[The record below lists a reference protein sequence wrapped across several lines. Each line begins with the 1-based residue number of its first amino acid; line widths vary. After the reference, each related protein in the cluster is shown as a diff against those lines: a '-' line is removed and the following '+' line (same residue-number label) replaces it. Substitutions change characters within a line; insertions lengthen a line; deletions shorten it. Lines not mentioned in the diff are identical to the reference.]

1 MKIAHV
7 NQDPGV
13 APGRKKGAAVHVE
26 AMRRAFGDLGA
37 RCVEI
42 DHPDDREAFVR
53 LEVEHAGGPLAL
65 VYERHALDRFAS
77 AEFARRHGVPHV
89 IEINAPL
96 EEEDARYRGG
106 ARDDAARVRE
116 RAAFAGATLV
126 IAVSSAVA
134 RYAEERGA
142 DPARVLV
149 RPNAVDPALFRPR
162 APGDAWRERLVPAGR
177 TALGFHGRLRPWHN
191 VELLVDTCDEL
202 LARGREIQLV
212 LLGEGA
218 FEAAWRGRLPPDRVS
233 HVAWLP
239 HAEAAGVV
247 AAFDLLP
254 LTYAPDAPCYFSP
267 LKLMEAMSAG
277 VVPIV
282 PDLGDLATAVGRGAH
297 GRVYSAGS
305 RAGLVAC
312 IEALLDD
319 PAARA
324 ALAASAREHARSH
337 AWIDIA
343 REVVERAAAGGSA

>member
-7 NQDPGV
+7 NQDPGI

-26 AMRRAFGDLGA
+26 AMRRAFARLGA
-37 RCVEI
+37 QCVEV

-53 LEVEHAGGPLAL
+53 LTVEHARRPLDL

-77 AEFARRHGVPHV
+77 AEFARQQGVPHV

-96 EEEDARYRGG
+96 EDEDARYRGG
-106 ARDDAARVRE
+106 QRADSARARE
-116 RAAFAGATLV
+116 REAFANATLV

-142 DPARVLV
+142 RRESVLV
-149 RPNAVDPALFRPR
+149 RPNAVDPDLFRPR
-162 APGDAWRERLVPAGR
+162 AAGDTWRERLVPAGR
-177 TALGFHGRLRPWHN
+177 CALGFHGRLRPWHN
-191 VELLVDTCDEL
+191 FELLADVCDEL

-212 LLGEGA
+212 LLGEGE
-218 FEAAWRGRLPPDRVS
+218 FESAWRGRVPADRVS

-247 AAFDLLP
+247 AAFDFLP

-267 LKLMEAMSAG
+267 LKLMEAMAAG

-282 PDLGDLATAVGRGAH
+282 PDLGDLADAVGRGAH
-297 GRVYSAGS
+297 GRIYTAGS

-312 IEALLDD
+312 IEGLLDR
-319 PAARA
+319 PSERE
-324 ALAASAREHARSH
+324 ALAASARAHACAH

-343 REVVERAAAGGSA
+343 REVVERATAGRVA